1 MTNSFS
7 RLLLVATFV
16 SAGLTLPAA
25 SARADVSLGAS
36 PASLEMTLERGK
48 TAAQTVLLFNQ
59 GKDPVTVTAYA
70 WDWWHEAGNPRK
82 FAPPGTLP
90 HSAAKWIS
98 FVPEKATVAPGKGVN
113 VTVVIATP
121 PDASAGN
128 YAVAWFEAIP
138 DSQPNAK
145 ELRVG
150 ARLGVLIMTEVRGA
164 SKPNVTVDQLL
175 ISPPTASQPL
185 KADIKISNTGDVH
198 LFPKGTLVLMDRK
211 RRMAG
216 HVGFEKQRLL
226 PGEDRSVTLKF
237 GGDLKPGDY
246 DAILTV
252 DYGEAGATVKTA
264 TFTVAGGTKI

>member
-1 MTNSFS
+1 MKHILP
-7 RLLLVATFV
+7 R
-16 SAGLTLPAA
+16 SAFLAA
-25 SARADVSLGAS
+25 LGAALCQWAVPARADVSLGAS

-70 WDWWHEAGNPRK
+70 WDWWHEPGNPRK

-98 FVPEKATVAPGKGVN
+98 FIPEKVTVTPGKGAN
-113 VTVVIATP
+113 VTVVVATP

-138 DSQPNAK
+138 DAQPNAK

-150 ARLGVLIMTEVRGA
+150 ARLGVLVLTDVRGA
-164 SKPNVTVDQLL
+164 SKPNITVDEMT
-175 ISPPTASQPL
+175 ITPPTASRAL
-185 KADIKISNTGDVH
+185 KADIKITNSGDVH
-198 LFPKGTLVLMDRK
+198 LFPKGTLVIMDEKRK
-211 RRMAG
+211 LVG
-216 HVGFEKQRLL
+216 HVGFDKQRLL
-226 PGEDRSVTLKF
+226 PGEDRSVALKF
-237 GGDLKPGDY
+237 GGELKPGSY

-252 DYGEAGATVKTA
+252 DYGEAGATVKTT
-264 TFTVAGGTKI
+264 TFVVAGGTKI

>member
-1 MTNSFS
+1 MQTSFRS
-7 RLLLVATFV
+7 TLLAAL
-16 SAGLTLPAA
+16 AGVGLWCFAVP
-25 SARADVSLGAS
+25 ARADVSLGAS
-36 PASLEMTLERGK
+36 PASLDMTLDRGK

-70 WDWWHEAGNPRK
+70 WDWWHEPGNPRK

-98 FVPEKATVAPGKGVN
+98 FVPEKVTVSPGKGAN

-121 PDASAGN
+121 SDASAGN

-138 DSQPNAK
+138 DAKPGAK

-150 ARLGVLIMTEVRGA
+150 ARIGVLVLTEVRGQ
-164 SKPNVTVDQLL
+164 SKPAVTVDALT

-185 KADIKISNTGDVH
+185 KADIKITNSGDVH
-198 LFPKGTLVLMDRK
+198 LFPKGTLVIMDHKRK
-211 RRMAG
+211 LVG
-216 HVGFEKQRLL
+216 HVGFDKQRLL
-226 PGEDRSVTLKF
+226 PGEDRKVTLKY

-246 DAILTV
+246 EVILTV
-252 DYGEAGATVKTA
+252 DYGDAGAAVKT
-264 TFTVAGGTKI
+264 TNFTVAGGMKI